1 MATDFGVLNLNV
13 SGIKYKFDLDKIV
26 WFNEKWLRF
35 ENYQ

>member
-1 MATDFGVLNLNV
+1 MATDFGVLNV

-35 ENYQ
+35 EYYQ